1 MQLFTAQSIG
11 QRQSVVVTAQLQQA
25 IQLLQMGNTDLQ
37 SFIES
42 QAEENPFLEVG
53 SRAVQPKSTRDLTL
67 PSQLRAGG
75 DDWDRIGQLAADPG
89 PSLYAHVV

>member
-42 QAEENPFLEVG
+42 QAEENPFLDL
-53 SRAVQPKSTRDLTL
+53 STRGTPAAAASQSARGMSPSRTL
-67 PSQLRAGG
+67 HAIMPATFTGS
-75 DDWDRIGQLAADPG
+75 LAPPNCGA
-89 PSLYAHVV
+89 